1 MEEQGLIK
9 RIKVGLVVLLAA
21 VLLLVGCGKVVVQDT
36 AARRS
41 STGDTWTVMIY
52 MCGGT
57 MEEND
62 SKASEVLR
70 SLNYDVPENIN
81 VLIETGG
88 SREWHTDDIYPD
100 YTQDFIVQKNGIRM
114 VNQRQAVNMGTDTA
128 LCEFIKWASSSYPAK
143 HYITVIWDHGGG
155 PVGGVLYDSLHSFD
169 KLSLPE
175 LSKALASSG
184 VKQDIIGF
192 DASLSSNIETAAA
205 VSLYADYMVASED
218 VMPVTGWNYK
228 SLFAYLSE
236 NPSASALEVGKK
248 ICDDAADAATN
259 EIFLSMALTDLSK
272 QSMLSLAVDGVAQA
286 ISACDADISAKRT
299 IENLLSRQ
307 EYLGG
312 NSQWEGYSN
321 VADIRRLANSTR
333 SLVGSPSAN
342 LASAVDD
349 AVVYTRMSKYHSG
362 LGGMGIYL
370 PSNRAAQNI
379 NLYKSVSASASY
391 IEFLER
397 SFTDVYS
404 DSTAHIQYD
413 TFMADNS
420 FGAVSDIGGSFVL
433 NAAHPEVIK
442 DVGVNIYFYNVKQSR
457 YIKLHRDHNVTYMP
471 ANGTYQYTLG
481 SKVPQLNGTNVSM
494 YLVSRNT
501 GYDIY
506 SIPII
511 KDGDIL
517 NIRVA
522 KNDKGEYT
530 VLGLWKGVGK
540 FTGMAERYVGELKAG
555 DIITPIYEV
564 YGDNSKYTEGS
575 DIKIG
580 LTGKVTVEDRR
591 PTDGTYVLSYTVE
604 DIYGNLHETNLATAI
619 AEKGNMKFSAN

>member
-1 MEEQGLIK
+1 MLIAAAM
-9 RIKVGLVVLLAA
+9 LLT
-21 VLLLVGCGKVVVQDT
+21 GCGKVVVQNT
-36 AARRS
+36 AARRA

-57 MEEND
+57 LEENNG
-62 SKASEVLR
+62 KASEVLR
-70 SLNYDVPENIN
+70 SLSYDVPENIN

-88 SREWHTDDIYPD
+88 SREWNTEDIYTD

-114 VNQRQAVNMGTDTA
+114 VNQRQAVSMGTDTA
-128 LCEFIKWASSSYPAK
+128 LCDFIKWASSSYPAK

-169 KLSLPE
+169 SLSLQE
-175 LSKALASSG
+175 LGNALASSG
-184 VKQDIIGF
+184 IKQDIIGF
-192 DASLSSNIETAAA
+192 DASLTSNIETAAA

-218 VMPVTGWNYK
+218 VMPLTGWDYK
-228 SLFAYLSE
+228 ALFAYLSD
-236 NPSASALEVGKK
+236 NPSASAFDVGKK
-248 ICDDAADAATN
+248 ICDDAADAATDEN
-259 EIFLSMALTDLSK
+259 EMFLSMALTDLSK
-272 QSMLSLAVDGVAQA
+272 QSMLSLAVDGAAQA

-299 IENLLSRQ
+299 IENLLARQ

-321 VADIRRLANSTR
+321 VVDIRRLASSTR

-342 LASAVDD
+342 LVAAVDD
-349 AVVYTRMSKYHSG
+349 AVVYTRMGKYHDG
-362 LGGMGIYL
+362 LGGIGIYL
-370 PSNRAAQNI
+370 PSNRTAHNI
-379 NLYKSVSASASY
+379 NVYRSISPSASY
-391 IEFLER
+391 VEFLER
-397 SFTDVYS
+397 SFTDNYA

-413 TFMADNS
+413 SFMADNS

-442 DVGVNIYFYNVKQSR
+442 AVGVNIYFYNTKQSR
-457 YIKLHRDHNVTYMP
+457 YIRLYRDHNVTYMP

-481 SKVPQLNGTNVSM
+481 SKIPQLNGTNISM

-511 KDGDIL
+511 KGGDIL

-522 KNDKGEYT
+522 KNDSGEYT
-530 VLGLWKGVGK
+530 VLGLWKGIGK

-564 YGDNSKYTEGS
+564 YGDSSKYTEGS

-580 LTGKVTVEDRR
+580 LTGKVAVEDKR

-604 DIYGNLHETNLATAI
+604 DIYGNLHETNLATAL